1 MTKQLVS
8 ERNCIHG
15 YIHYGTNLL
24 NYFFSLGAGAV
35 KKFGRQKQVNH
46 RAFFPEDHAVM
57 TPIYKTVEA
66 FSEKTRGEG
75 VADFVRAPGVVGE
88 LAKMSEGIHVSYE
101 R

>member
-1 MTKQLVS
+1 
-8 ERNCIHG
+8 
-15 YIHYGTNLL
+15 
-24 NYFFSLGAGAV
+24 
-35 KKFGRQKQVNH
+35 
-46 RAFFPEDHAVM
+46 M